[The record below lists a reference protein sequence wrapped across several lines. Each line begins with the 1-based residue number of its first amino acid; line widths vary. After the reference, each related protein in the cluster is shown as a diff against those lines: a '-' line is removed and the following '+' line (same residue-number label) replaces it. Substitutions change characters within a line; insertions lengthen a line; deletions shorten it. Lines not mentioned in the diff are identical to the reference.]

1 MLALITNSESCWIH
15 NSVICLYLKIK
26 IMNKSQAS
34 KYTDW
39 IHSLNSCTLFKVQLL
54 PIVPLPKGLLL
65 LAAKKTCWYSKT
77 LKCALQ
83 WSKVLPVFIGGKELM
98 LATESLG
105 TEWFLL
111 VLQWRIIGLRP
122 MRMKAIMHF
131 TTCFAAAQEIR
142 KAACWQVLREPQAW
156 VCKKND
162 NSLMGLGKKRWPAEQ
177 KLEMP
182 TDIELMEETGENFN
196 ENIMELQH

>member
-1 MLALITNSESCWIH
+1 MLDYKKWIMLEH
-15 NSVICLYLKIK
+15 NSVMCLYLKIK

-34 KYTDW
+34 KYRDW
-39 IHSLNSCTLFKVQLL
+39 IHSLNCCTLFKVQLL
-54 PIVPLPKGLLL
+54 PIVPLSKGLLL
-65 LAAKKTCWYSKT
+65 LAAKKTCWSSKT

-83 WSKVLPVFIGGKELM
+83 WSQVLPVFIGGKELM
-98 LATESLG
+98 LAAKSLE

-111 VLQWRIIGLRP
+111 VLPWRIIGLRP
-122 MRMKAIMHF
+122 IRMKAILHF
-131 TTCFAAAQEIR
+131 TTWFATAQEIR
-142 KAACWQVLREPQAW
+142 KAACCQVLREPQAW
-156 VCKKND
+156 VCKKNE

-182 TDIELMEETGENFN
+182 TDVELMEETGENFN